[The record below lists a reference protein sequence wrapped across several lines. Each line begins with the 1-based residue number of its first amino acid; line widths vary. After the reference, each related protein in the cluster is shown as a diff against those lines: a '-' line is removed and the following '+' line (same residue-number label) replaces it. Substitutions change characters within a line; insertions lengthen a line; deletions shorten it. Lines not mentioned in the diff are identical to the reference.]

1 MYCSD
6 RPIKK
11 LTQFYKS
18 NRWHYLL
25 KKKFEITHLEPW
37 FIRYF
42 HVLPKSFVGYCTCK
56 PIERVFF
63 FPEILWI
70 LYLIIQGLWF
80 WFDSQLYYKLMVKTI
95 VNVILYS
102 PVIRLSSA
110 MNVLIGP
117 KRKKEHF
124 YDKLLRFVLFNLNDC
139 NLMSIIH
146 VSDCESQ
153 RTLKTKIISGIFL
166 LFQGKCHQ
174 ASD

>member
-1 MYCSD
+1 M
-6 RPIKK
+6 KK

-18 NRWHYLL
+18 NRWYYLL

-102 PVIRLSSA
+102 LVIRLSSA

>member
-1 MYCSD
+1 M
-6 RPIKK
+6 
-11 LTQFYKS
+11 
-18 NRWHYLL
+18 
-25 KKKFEITHLEPW
+25 
-37 FIRYF
+37 
-42 HVLPKSFVGYCTCK
+42 GYCTCK

-63 FPEILWI
+63 FLKYYESFISSFKDYDFDLILK
-70 LYLIIQGLWF
+70 
-80 WFDSQLYYKLMVKTI
+80 LYYKLMVKTI

>member
-1 MYCSD
+1 
-6 RPIKK
+6 
-11 LTQFYKS
+11 
-18 NRWHYLL
+18 
-25 KKKFEITHLEPW
+25 
-37 FIRYF
+37 
-42 HVLPKSFVGYCTCK
+42 
-56 PIERVFF
+56 
-63 FPEILWI
+63 
-70 LYLIIQGLWF
+70 
-80 WFDSQLYYKLMVKTI
+80 MVKTI

-139 NLMSIIH
+139 NLMSIIR

-153 RTLKTKIISGIFL
+153 RTLNTKKISGIFL
-166 LFQGKCHQ
+166 LFQRKCHQ

>member
-1 MYCSD
+1 MTSTLIWQKTIVYCSD

-42 HVLPKSFVGYCTCK
+42 HVLPKSFAGYCTCK

-70 LYLIIQGLWF
+70 LYLIIQELWF
-80 WFDSQLYYKLMVKTI
+80 WFDSQTLLQ
-95 VNVILYS
+95 VNGENNCKCNFIFSCDKVELCNECIDW
-102 PVIRLSSA
+102 A
-110 MNVLIGP
+110 KEE
-117 KRKKEHF
+117 KRTF
-124 YDKLLRFVLFNLNDC
+124 LR
-139 NLMSIIH
+139 
-146 VSDCESQ
+146 
-153 RTLKTKIISGIFL
+153 
-166 LFQGKCHQ
+166 Q
-174 ASD
+174 ALEVCVV